1 MSLKK
6 FKEDLE
12 RLHSR
17 RDIHVHQ
24 VENEASKGL
33 NALQEAEERISL
45 LGTQVSPTIMNT
57 L

>member
-17 RDIHVHQ
+17 RDIHVQQ